1 MITVKN
7 VYKYYDS
14 FCALDDLNF
23 SIDQGEMLGFVGANG
38 AGKTTTLK
46 ILAGLHRPASGSV
59 LFENKSIYDNMYDYL
74 NHIGYMPDFFGVYDN
89 LKVSEYMAFF
99 ASIHNITGT
108 RFNAIC
114 ERLLRLV
121 HMEDRKN
128 QYVDSLSRGL
138 KQKLCLARCLI
149 HQPKLLILDEPAS
162 GLDPKARIEMKQIL
176 QKLNQQGM
184 TIIISS
190 HILSELSQMCTH
202 LGIIKNGRMVIKD
215 SVSHILGLENE
226 ARTLIVN
233 VASDTV
239 RAAEM
244 LRFNENV
251 KNLSYIGNEIRI
263 SFTGTDKEASEILKI
278 LLANDIIVTEFRREH
293 GTLESLFLELTSQE
307 AEYENKSHA

>member
-1 MITVKN
+1 
-7 VYKYYDS
+7 
-14 FCALDDLNF
+14 
-23 SIDQGEMLGFVGANG
+23 
-38 AGKTTTLK
+38 
-46 ILAGLHRPASGSV
+46 
-59 LFENKSIYDNMYDYL
+59 
-74 NHIGYMPDFFGVYDN
+74 
-89 LKVSEYMAFF
+89 MAFF

-263 SFTGTDKEASEILKI
+263 SFTGTDQEASEILKV
-278 LLANDIIVTEFRREH
+278 LLANDITVTEFRREH